1 MDLGNLDEVA
11 RLGFFWVSCVAL
23 RGPAAP
29 PLLGCVFPAS
39 EPHGKPFAFNAHAG
53 SVVFSPTGKMVV
65 TLSLQDPEVPPG
77 EESFQEISNPAVTV
91 AIIDPKS
98 RSVQHVRI
106 DLEIGLPCVA
116 VYEENKTPV
125 VLVSC
130 LNGVFARATLD
141 NALYFFPKAVVNA
154 FACVNPQRFLTGDS
168 EGRVLFWD
176 TTTQDEKSEH
186 FSGVP
191 QELFSGS
198 DFNPKKREVGK
209 ICITADKKRAIVG
222 LKNGTVYICPL
233 PKSCGGIRHE

>member
-1 MDLGNLDEVA
+1 
-11 RLGFFWVSCVAL
+11 
-23 RGPAAP
+23 
-29 PLLGCVFPAS
+29 
-39 EPHGKPFAFNAHAG
+39 
-53 SVVFSPTGKMVV
+53 MVV

-209 ICITADKKRAIVG
+209 ICITADRKRAIVG

-233 PKSCGGIRHE
+233 PKFPILSPACDGIRHE